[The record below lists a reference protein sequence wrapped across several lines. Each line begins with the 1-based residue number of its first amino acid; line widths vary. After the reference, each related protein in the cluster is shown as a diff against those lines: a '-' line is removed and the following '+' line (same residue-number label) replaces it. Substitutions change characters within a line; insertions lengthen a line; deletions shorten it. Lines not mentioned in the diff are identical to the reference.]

1 MYHFFSF
8 ANIYKILYIVSI
20 FAIFI
25 LFLNKTPA
33 TVKMQQNLKAK
44 NKKNGGFGGLKKGI
58 NFVII
63 NMTAV

>member
-25 LFLNKTPA
+25 LFLNKTPG
-33 TVKMQQNLKAK
+33 TVEMQQNQ
-44 NKKNGGFGGLKKGI
+44 KGSP
-58 NFVII
+58 VK
-63 NMTAV
+63 VVD